1 MSGFAITNGC
11 RPKSAVRFL
20 WVILLFGVL
29 PAAHGQAMQ
38 GHALRP
44 DGATPGIEIQRR
56 QEQQTDIQRSRSIE
70 RPNVFTP
77 TETTSSPPGG
87 DLFPEETPC
96 FRIQRIDW
104 QDVTPPDWLAE
115 RAQAAVG
122 RCIGGHGLQALQN
135 DLIAQLIN
143 RGYATSRVLVP
154 EQALASG
161 TLAMRYF
168 RGVISQV
175 QSNGMP
181 GWWRMA
187 LPSGPGNEVDQRD
200 LDQAMENIRRLVG
213 QSDASIDLVPG
224 AQPGESDVVM
234 HPGTGNRLH
243 GYVGGDNGGVD
254 DTGKYQINA
263 GLTLD
268 SPFFLYDQL
277 TASWNSNAN
286 MGNDEAGTR
295 SSFSVQFTF

>member
-1 MSGFAITNGC
+1 MLSPHKA
-11 RPKSAVRFL
+11 PPPFL
-20 WVILLFGVL
+20 YRSFGGLLVALLLSSVSEDLVHAQHAGSIAEDPGVK
-29 PAAHGQAMQ
+29 
-38 GHALRP
+38 
-44 DGATPGIEIQRR
+44 IQRR
-56 QEQQTDIQRSRSIE
+56 QDQETEAQRARSTV
-70 RPNVFTP
+70 RPDVFTAP
-77 TETTSSPPGG
+77 AGTESTGE
-87 DLFPEETPC
+87 LRFPEETPC
-96 FRIQRIDW
+96 FPIREVAW
-104 QDVTPPDWLAE
+104 QDPQPPAWLRELGMA
-115 RAQAAVG
+115 AQG
-122 RCIGGHGLQALQN
+122 HCIGSRGVQALQKYLLSELV
-135 DLIAQLIN
+135 D
-143 RGYATSRVLVP
+143 RGQVSSRVLVP
-154 EQALASG
+154 EQSLTTG
-161 TLAMRYF
+161 TLTLRYIAGTIG
-168 RGVISQV
+168 RIR
-175 QSNGMP
+175 NDGMP